1 VSRKRGAV
9 IVISGPSG
17 SGKTTMVQR
26 VLAEDPSLVYSVSA
40 TTRAPRPGEVDG
52 RDYRFLTRDEFQ
64 RRIARGE
71 FAEWAE
77 SFGNLYGT
85 PARPMREALER
96 GKVFVLDIDV
106 QGARQI
112 RKAFP
117 EAAFVLIRPPSL
129 EALSERLHA
138 RKTETK
144 EQFDARLKRAREEL
158 ACAGEYTHAIV
169 NDRLDDAIRELKD
182 LIRQV
187 KEERG
192 GEEH

>member
-1 VSRKRGAV
+1 MSKARGAI

-17 SGKTTMVQR
+17 TGKTTLVKR
-26 VLAEDPSLVYSVSA
+26 VLSEDPSLVYSVSA

-52 RDYRFLTRDEFQ
+52 RDYRFLSRPEFE
-64 RRIARGE
+64 RRIGAGE

-96 GKVFVLDIDV
+96 GDVFVLDIDV

-112 RKAFP
+112 RRSFP
-117 EAAFVLIRPPSL
+117 GAVFVIIQPPSL
-129 EALSERLHA
+129 DALAARLGG

-144 EQFDARLKRAREEL
+144 EQFEARLARAREEL
-158 ACAGEYTHAIV
+158 ACAGEYDHAIV
-169 NDRLDDAIRELKD
+169 NDRLDDALQELRN
-182 LIRQV
+182 LIRRI

-192 GEEH
+192 GERH

>member
-1 VSRKRGAV
+1 MAKKRGAV

-17 SGKTTMVQR
+17 SGKTTIVQR
-26 VLAEDPSLVYSVSA
+26 VLADDPTLVYSVSA
-40 TTRAPRPGEVDG
+40 TTRAPRPGEADG
-52 RDYRFLTRDEFQ
+52 RDYRFLTREEFE

-85 PARPMREALER
+85 PARPMREALDR
-96 GKVFVLDIDV
+96 GDVFVLDIDV

-117 EAAFVLIRPPSL
+117 EAVFVFIKPPSF
-129 EALSERLHA
+129 EALATRLHA

-144 EQFDARLKRAREEL
+144 EQFDARLARAREEL

-169 NDRLDDAIRELKD
+169 NDRLDDAVRELKD
-182 LIRQV
+182 LIRRV
-187 KEERG
+187 KEEQRG
-192 GEEH
+192 KDD